1 MRKEDFLFCRNI
13 FLSVSPERGY
23 FFVKTCISSVFSKR
37 LAAVYLPSANQV
49 RKGRPKGVPPAGSVR
64 VRFWKPTGLPFI
76 AEPIRFANPDG
87 LGYAQHP
94 NCCAAKVTTN
104 VGGRVFDA
112 LIHPYLSSPSPLRPS
127 YFQNSLGAGKTHPII
142 YDTASSFDTAARR

>member
-1 MRKEDFLFCRNI
+1 MRGKA
-13 FLSVSPERGY
+13 G
-23 FFVKTCISSVFSKR
+23 
-37 LAAVYLPSANQV
+37 LAYGL
-49 RKGRPKGVPPAGSVR
+49 GR

-104 VGGRVFDA
+104 MDGRGVAAF
-112 LIHPYLSSPSPLRPS
+112 I
-127 YFQNSLGAGKTHPII
+127 GKGFLVLTL
-142 YDTASSFDTAARR
+142 